1 MLRGALPA
9 GLLADPEPF
18 DDLPPDEVPP
28 DRSATIP
35 APPARRR
42 PRSLG
47 EAARRAR
54 TGPPA
59 AERTLP
65 VPPALAGLLPDGLQ
79 RGSTVGVAG
88 PGARSLALAL
98 IAEATATGSWAAVVG
113 DPDLGLAA
121 AAEAGVALAR
131 LAVVDPPD
139 PAAWGAVVAALAGG
153 LDLVLLAPRHRVRP
167 ADARRLA
174 ARARERG
181 AVLVRIGVGAG
192 EGADASWPDRPD
204 LELALGAAV
213 WEGPEDG
220 YGRLRRRRAEVVAT
234 GRGRNARE
242 RRATLLLPDT
252 RGLPA
257 LP

>member
-1 MLRGALPA
+1 MGLPA
-9 GLLADPEPF
+9 GHAST
-18 DDLPPDEVPP
+18 LPDNP
-28 DRSATIP
+28 SAEGP
-35 APPARRR
+35 APVPH
-42 PRSLG
+42 SLA

-54 TGPPA
+54 TGAPA
-59 AERTLP
+59 GERTLP
-65 VPPALAGLLPDGLQ
+65 VSPALADLLPDGLR

-121 AAEAGVALAR
+121 AAEVGVALAR
-131 LAVVDPPD
+131 LAVVDLSGPT
-139 PAAWGAVVAALAGG
+139 ASRQWGAVVSALVGG
-153 LDLVLLAPRHRVRP
+153 LDLVLVAPRRQVRA

-181 AVLVRIGVGAG
+181 SVLIRIG
-192 EGADASWPDRPD
+192 DAPWPDRPD
-204 LELALGAAV
+204 LELALGGAS

-220 YGRLRRRRAEVVAT
+220 YGRLRCRRAEVVAT

-242 RRATLLLPDT
+242 RRVLLLLPDA
-252 RGLPA
+252 RGVPSLP
-257 LP
+257 

>member
-1 MLRGALPA
+1 MGLPA
-9 GLLADPEPF
+9 GHAST
-18 DDLPPDEVPP
+18 LPDNP
-28 DRSATIP
+28 SAEGP
-35 APPARRR
+35 APVPH
-42 PRSLG
+42 SLA

-54 TGPPA
+54 TGAPA
-59 AERTLP
+59 GERTLP
-65 VPPALAGLLPDGLQ
+65 VSPALADLLPDGLR

-121 AAEAGVALAR
+121 AAEVGVALAH
-131 LAVVDPPD
+131 LAVVDLSGPT
-139 PAAWGAVVAALAGG
+139 ASRQWGAVVSALVGG
-153 LDLVLLAPRHRVRP
+153 LDLVLVAPRRQVRA

-181 AVLVRIGVGAG
+181 SVLIRIG
-192 EGADASWPDRPD
+192 DAPWPDRPD
-204 LELALGAAV
+204 LELALGGAT

-220 YGRLRRRRAEVVAT
+220 YGRLRCRRAEVVAT

-242 RRATLLLPDT
+242 RRVLLLLPDA
-252 RGLPA
+252 RGVPSLP
-257 LP
+257 